1 MLAEIQHQLRTAGD
15 HLHSRG
21 IESLPE
27 ACAAIPLEVF
37 GAVQIDRPE
46 SGCGT
51 AAFPSDD
58 ARDDVQVLWTG
69 GSGHGLLAQSVA
81 FGRTFAGYFPNRT
94 TRPRADASVL
104 DFGCGWGRLLRLAC
118 KFVRPSRLWGVD
130 PWDRSIELCK
140 EHGVLGNLRLS
151 PWIPRELDVPQDLDM
166 AYAFSVFTHLPAEV
180 AAIALRTLT
189 RHLVSGGRLLLTVRP
204 IEYWSWH
211 DFAGS
216 AARGY
221 SRERAEAEHRGAG
234 YTFVPHDRPP
244 IEGIVAYGDSSM
256 TVEYAQRLAAPLRLV
271 AVECSAIDILQLVLV
286 FEKP

>member
-15 HLHSRG
+15 HLQDRG

-37 GAVQIDRPE
+37 GAIQIDRPE
-46 SGCGT
+46 T
-51 AAFPSDD
+51 ADRLLHFLPTMPA
-58 ARDDVQVLWTG
+58 DDVQVLWTG
-69 GSGHGLLAQSVA
+69 ASGHVLLAQSVA
-81 FGRTFAGYFPNRT
+81 FVRTLASYFPRT
-94 TRPRADASVL
+94 TRPTADASLL

-118 KFVRPSRLWGVD
+118 KFVRPSHLWGVD

-140 EHGVLGNLRLS
+140 EHGVLGNLRMS
-151 PWIPRELDVPQDLDM
+151 PWIPREIDAPQDLDM
-166 AYAFSVFTHLPAEV
+166 ACAFSVFTHLPAEV
-180 AAIALRTLT
+180 AVIALRTLT

-204 IEYWSWH
+204 IEYWAWH

-221 SRERAEAEHRGAG
+221 SCQRAEAEHQNTG

-256 TVEYAQRLAAPLRLV
+256 TVEYAERLATPLRLI
-271 AVECSAIDILQLVLV
+271 AVECAAVDTLQLVLV

>member
-21 IESLPE
+21 VEYLPA
-27 ACAAIPLEVF
+27 ACAAVPLEVF
-37 GAVQIDRPE
+37 GASQIDRPQ
-46 SGCGT
+46 
-51 AAFPSDD
+51 AAERLLHFLPTMPS
-58 ARDDVQVLWTG
+58 DDVQVLWTG
-69 GSGHGLLAQSVA
+69 ASGHVLLAQSVA
-81 FGRTFAGYFPNRT
+81 FVRILVSHFPNRAM
-94 TRPRADASVL
+94 RPQADATLL

-118 KFVRPSRLWGVD
+118 KFVRPSYLWGVD
-130 PWDRSIELCK
+130 PWDRSIALCR
-140 EHGVLGNLRLS
+140 EHGVLGNLRPS

-204 IEYWSWH
+204 MEYWSWH
-211 DFAGS
+211 DFAGA

-221 SRERAEAEHRGAG
+221 SRERAEAEHRDTG

-271 AVECSAIDILQLVLV
+271 AVECSAIDLLQLVLV